1 MNCDGTVKFMP
12 LIRPYFPKGRV
23 YLGLVCNAG
32 RSFAKTFIMEPE
44 RNLVKPAVIVFDVYE
59 TLLDMSD
66 VERRVNN
73 LMDSIRGYRIW
84 FELFMQY
91 CFVDNCTTQ
100 FNDFSSIAKATMKM
114 TGSLL
119 GHSVSDDA
127 ANSVLEL
134 LKHVPVHEHVP
145 ENLSLLSD
153 EGYRI
158 AALTN
163 SPQKTI
169 LERMEHSGLIS
180 YFEHVLSAEQVK
192 KYKPCIEVYEMAAK
206 KLEVS
211 INEILLVSAHGW
223 DITGGANAG
232 MQTAFIKHPRE
243 MLYPLAPQP
252 EFICKNLDDLTRQ
265 LGITV
270 NQNL

>member
-1 MNCDGTVKFMP
+1 
-12 LIRPYFPKGRV
+12 
-23 YLGLVCNAG
+23 
-32 RSFAKTFIMEPE
+32 MEQATIHT
-44 RNLVKPAVIVFDVYE
+44 KPSVILFDVYE
-59 TLLDMSD
+59 TLLDMSS
-66 VERRVNN
+66 VERKVNN

-119 GHSVSDDA
+119 GHNVSDDA
-127 ANSVLEL
+127 ANDILEQ
-134 LKHVPVHEHVP
+134 LKHVQVHEEVP

-180 YFEHVLSAEQVK
+180 YFEQVLSAEQVK
-192 KYKPCIEVYEMAAK
+192 KYKPCIEVYDMAAK
-206 KLEVS
+206 KLGVPA
-211 INEILLVSAHGW
+211 NEILLVSAHGW
-223 DITGGANAG
+223 DIAGGANAG

-243 MLYPLAPQP
+243 MLYPLAPKP
-252 EFICKNLDDLTRQ
+252 EFICKNLEDLTQQ
-265 LGITV
+265 LGISI
-270 NQNL
+270 NQNS